1 MTVERRIE
9 ALRGL
14 IEFREPIP
22 VSIGRLRE
30 FPWDSDRA
38 LVVLTGDDL
47 ARMLDR
53 YLQGELSN
61 MELEEWANALE
72 GRDDIGYEPSTDD
85 NLKRIIFE
93 LANPLLATPIGPAQ
107 AQIWKEAIS
116 KAD

>member
-1 MTVERRIE
+1 MTVEQRIE

-14 IEFREPIP
+14 IELRESIP
-22 VSIGRLRE
+22 VSISRLRQ

-38 LVVLTGDDL
+38 LVVLTGNDL

-85 NLKRIIFE
+85 NLRRIIFE

-107 AQIWKEAIS
+107 VQRWKEAIS
-116 KAD
+116 EAD